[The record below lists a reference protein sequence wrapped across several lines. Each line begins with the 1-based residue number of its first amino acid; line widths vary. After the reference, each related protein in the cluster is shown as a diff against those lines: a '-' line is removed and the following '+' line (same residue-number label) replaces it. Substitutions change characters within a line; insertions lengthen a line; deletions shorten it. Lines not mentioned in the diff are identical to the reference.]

1 MEEAEVIKG
10 ATICQGRSTGFYTL
24 LFMVRLPHSFYS
36 LVAHYKQGYV
46 NDETPMD
53 LERSNIILVG
63 FFFLLKEFCRSL
75 VTQDIN
81 TQFIHACI
89 IMRTRLVS

>member
-53 LERSNIILVG
+53 LERSNIILVV
-63 FFFLLKEFCRSL
+63 FFLLKEFCRSL
-75 VTQDIN
+75 VTQYNNI
-81 TQFIHACI
+81 QFIYACI